1 MIYSISLQTAL
12 ASATIVSHLP
22 TLAVMHLMSK
32 STFPIASL
40 LAATLAASPYLA
52 YSQAGGRPAAP
63 ATASR
68 TAGRLSGTVTDAA
81 NGKPVSYATVNVINP
96 TTNSPV
102 NGGVCGDDGKFVL
115 PGIPAGTYR
124 VEISF
129 LGYQTQ
135 SRTVTVPATGGTVT
149 VGTIALSAAAQK
161 LGEVVVT
168 GRKPLI
174 EERVDRT
181 IYNADVDKTTQGGD
195 ATDVLKRVP
204 LLSVDLDG
212 NVSLRGSQNI
222 RVLINNKPSTIA
234 ASSVADAL
242 KQIPADQI
250 QTVEVITSPS
260 AKYDA
265 EGSGGIINIVTKS
278 NNLKGGSLGINT
290 SAGMRAS
297 NLGLNGNYRN
307 NKFGVSLGGFG
318 RASYNQPGSFDN
330 SQVSTS
336 LENGERTTV
345 QQDASTRR
353 NDAFGRYTLGL
364 TYDFDKHNSLAASL
378 AYGVRNAS
386 NYQDGLISRIG
397 VGSAPLAVN
406 SLRDVIS
413 KNNSNTIDASLNYTH
428 TYQTEQRELSV
439 LTLFSRNNQ
448 TNNFTNSVFDPSDL
462 SKNTYIGQ
470 LGNDNNSYNEEY
482 TGQLDY
488 QTPTVKNQLLELG
501 VKDIVRRVNSDY
513 SYFYDP
519 GLAPTAGTPSL
530 DNSFRYRQNVAA
542 AYATYTIGLPKGFTV
557 KPGVRYEYTSISA
570 DFTSG
575 QGTLTQPDIPNYGIV
590 APSVNLSRK
599 LENGN
604 VLKLSYNFRI
614 QRPSLQFLNPNIQAS
629 NPLNVS
635 TGNPKLRPEKTNNFE
650 LGYSTTVKQ
659 KVNLNLTAFVRSTT
673 GAIQTVR
680 IPLPDS
686 LNPNRIQGALL
697 STFQNA
703 GTENAYGGSLFAGA
717 NTGKLS
723 LNGSVDVY
731 YDVLRNNDPSVL
743 YNSSNR
749 GTVVNARAFGSY
761 DLGKSY
767 SLQLFGFYRGQ
778 QVQLQGFQSGFGIY
792 SLSLQKSF
800 AEKRG
805 SIGFGAENFF
815 TGSIRIRTDV
825 ATPYVDSY
833 AYNGTNVPINGPI
846 LTQNSTNVI
855 HNLNFK
861 INFSYRIGKLTAGD
875 TGRRG
880 KGINNDDLKEGGDNG
895 GGTGGGGDLGGGAGG
910 GAGGAGRP
918 AGAGGRPTGA
928 GQRPGGRP
936 AGATDST
943 RRAIPAD
950 SLQQLRNQAS
960 QPDSAAGRPTTTPG
974 TAVPATTTPGVAAP
988 ATPADSPTTTPATS
1002 PAVKPKTRTSPVGPP
1017 SPGTTS
1023 PSGITPAGSTG
1034 GRP

>member
-1 MIYSISLQTAL
+1 MIFMKKTTLPL
-12 ASATIVSHLP
+12 AG
-22 TLAVMHLMSK
+22 
-32 STFPIASL
+32 L
-40 LAATLAASPYLA
+40 LAATFLASPRLGYG
-52 YSQAGGRPAAP
+52 QAGGRPAA
-63 ATASR
+63 AASTR
-68 TAGRLSGTVTDAA
+68 SAGRLSGIVTEAA
-81 NGKPVSYATVNVINP
+81 TGKPVSYATVNVINP
-96 TTNSPV
+96 STNSPV
-102 NGGVCGDDGKFVL
+102 NGGVAGDDGKFVL

-124 VEISF
+124 VEVSF
-129 LGYQTQ
+129 LGYTTQ
-135 SRTVTVPATGGTVT
+135 SRSVTIPATGGNVAL
-149 VGTIALSAAAQK
+149 GTISLAATAQK

-168 GRKPLI
+168 GKKPLI

-181 IYNADVDKTTQGGD
+181 IYNADVDKTTAGGD

-212 NVSLRGSQNI
+212 NVSLRGSSNI

-265 EGSGGIINIVTKS
+265 EGSGGIINIVTKT

-290 SAGMRAS
+290 SAGIRAS

-307 NKFGVSLGGFG
+307 NKFGISLGGFG

-330 SQVSTS
+330 SQTSVSLGT
-336 LENGERTTV
+336 GDRTTV
-345 QQDASTRR
+345 AQSAATRR

-364 TYDFDKHNSLAASL
+364 TYDFDKHNSLAGSL
-378 AYGVRNAS
+378 AYGVRNS
-386 NYQDGLISRIG
+386 NNYQDGLISRIG
-397 VGSAPLAVN
+397 TNGGAMAVN
-406 SLRDVIS
+406 SLRDVAS
-413 KNNSNTIDASLNYTH
+413 TNNSNTIDASLNYTH

-448 TNNFTNSVFDPSDL
+448 ISNFTNSVFNPSDL

-470 LGNDNNSYNEEY
+470 LGNNNDSYNEEY
-482 TGQLDY
+482 TAQIDY
-488 QTPTVKNQLLELG
+488 QTPTVKNQLLEMG
-501 VKDIVRRVNSDY
+501 AKDIVRRVNSDY

-519 GLAPTAGTPSL
+519 ALQPTAGSPSL
-530 DNSFRYRQNVAA
+530 NNSFRYRQNVTAG
-542 AYATYTIGLPKGFTV
+542 YVTYTIGLPKGFTV
-557 KPGVRYEYTSISA
+557 KPGVRFEYTTISA
-570 DFTSG
+570 DFTNNKG
-575 QGTLTQPDIPNYGIV
+575 VLTNTNIPDYGV
-590 APSVNLSRK
+590 LVPSINFSRK

-604 VLKLSYNFRI
+604 VVKLSYNRRI
-614 QRPSLQFLNPNIQAS
+614 QRPSLQFLNPNVQAS
-629 NPLNVS
+629 NPLNAS
-635 TGNPKLRPEKTNNFE
+635 AGNPLLRPEYTNNYE

-659 KVNLNLTAFVRSTT
+659 KVNLNVTAFVRNTT

-680 IPLPDS
+680 VPLPDS

-703 GTENAYGGSLFAGA
+703 GTENAYGSSLFAGA
-717 NTGKLS
+717 NSGKLS

-731 YDVLRNNDPSVL
+731 YAVLRNNDPSVL
-743 YNSSNR
+743 YNSSNK
-749 GTVVNARAFGSY
+749 GFVTNARVFGSY

-778 QVQLQGFQSGFGIY
+778 QVQLQGYQSGFGIY

-815 TGSIRIRTDV
+815 NGTRRIRTDV
-825 ATPYVDSY
+825 STPYVDSY
-833 AYNGTNVPINGPI
+833 AYNGVNVPINGPI
-846 LTQNSTNVI
+846 LTQNSTNLSQT
-855 HNLNFK
+855 LNFK

-875 TGRRG
+875 TPRRG
-880 KGINNDDLKEGGDNG
+880 KGVNNDDLKEGGDAG
-895 GGTGGGGDLGGGAGG
+895 GGLGGGAEQ
-910 GAGGAGRP
+910 GAGGAGAGGAGARPGGGQRPGGYPGAGQRP
-918 AGAGGRPTGA
+918 AGAG
-928 GQRPGGRP
+928 RP
-936 AGATDST
+936 AAATDST
-943 RRAIPAD
+943 RRALPAD
-950 SLQQLRNQAS
+950 SLQQLRNQAGR
-960 QPDSAAGRPTTTPG
+960 PDNAAGRPATAPGATTPATTAPG
-974 TAVPATTTPGVAAP
+974 VAVPATPT
-988 ATPADSPTTTPATS
+988 DSTTTRPAAS
-1002 PAVKPKTRTSPVGPP
+1002 PAVKPQNTTLPVGPP

-1023 PSGITPAGSTG
+1023 PSGITPAGSPG

>member
-1 MIYSISLQTAL
+1 
-12 ASATIVSHLP
+12 
-22 TLAVMHLMSK
+22 MSK
-32 STFPIASL
+32 STFPASL
-40 LAATLAASPYLA
+40 VLVGALAASPLLA
-52 YSQAGGRPAAP
+52 HSQAGQRPAASTAP
-63 ATASR
+63 RAT
-68 TAGRLSGTVTDAA
+68 GRISGTVTDATT
-81 NGKPVSYATVNVINP
+81 GKPVSYATVNIINP

-102 NGGVCGDDGKFVL
+102 NGGVAGDDGKFVL
-115 PGIPAGTYR
+115 PVPAGSYR

-129 LGYQTQ
+129 IGYTTQVKNDVAVAAGANVALG
-135 SRTVTVPATGGTVT
+135 SV
-149 VGTIALSAAAQK
+149 ALRGEAQK

-168 GRKPLI
+168 GKKPLI

-181 IYNADVDKTTQGGD
+181 IYNADVDKTTAGGD

-265 EGSGGIINIVTKS
+265 EGSGGIINIVTKT

-290 SAGMRAS
+290 SAGLRAS

-318 RASYNQPGSFDN
+318 RASYNQPGSFEN
-330 SQVSTS
+330 SQTSTN
-336 LENGERTTV
+336 LATGNRTTTA
-345 QQDASTRR
+345 QNANTRR

-364 TYDFDKHNSLAASL
+364 TYDFDKHNSLAGSL
-378 AYGVRNAS
+378 AYGIRNS
-386 NYQDGLISRIG
+386 DNYQDGLLSRIATNG
-397 VGSAPLAVN
+397 GTLTPS
-406 SLRDVIS
+406 SLRDVHS
-413 KNNSNTIDASLNYTH
+413 TNNSNTIDASLNYTH
-428 TYQTEQRELSV
+428 TYQVEQRELSV

-448 TNNFTNSVFDPSDL
+448 TNNFTNNNYDPSDL
-462 SKNTYIGQ
+462 SKSRYLGQ
-470 LGNDNNSYNEEY
+470 LGNNNDSYNEEY
-482 TGQLDY
+482 TGQIDY

-501 VKDIVRRVNSDY
+501 AKDIVRRVNSDY
-513 SYFYDP
+513 SYFYDAA
-519 GLAPTAGTPSL
+519 LAPPAGSPSL
-530 DNSFRYRQNVAA
+530 NNSFRYRQNVAA
-542 AYATYTIGLPKGFTV
+542 GYATYTIGLPKGFTV
-557 KPGVRYEYTSISA
+557 KPGVRFEYTSISA
-570 DFTSG
+570 DFTNG
-575 QGTLTQPDIPNYGIV
+575 AGIVTQPNIPNYGIV
-590 APSVNLSRK
+590 APSINLSRK

-604 VLKLSYNFRI
+604 VLKFSYNLRI
-614 QRPSLQFLNPNIQAS
+614 QRPSLQFLNPNVQAS
-629 NPLNVS
+629 NPLNAS
-635 TGNPKLRPEKTNNFE
+635 SGNPELRPEKTNNFE

-659 KVNLNLTAFVRSTT
+659 KVNLNLTAFVRNTNN
-673 GAIQTVR
+673 AIQTVR
-680 IPLPDS
+680 VPLPDS
-686 LNPNRIQGALL
+686 LNPNRVQGALL
-697 STFQNA
+697 STFRNA

-731 YDVLRNNDPSVL
+731 YAVLRNNDATTI
-743 YNSSNR
+743 YNSSNQ
-749 GTVVNARAFGSY
+749 GFVTNARVFGSY

-767 SLQLFGFYRGQ
+767 SLQAFGFYRGQ
-778 QVQLQGFQSGFGIY
+778 QVQLQGYQTGFGIY

-825 ATPYVDSY
+825 STPYVDSY
-833 AYNGTNVPINGPI
+833 NGVPLNGPV
-846 LTQNSTNVI
+846 LSQNSTNVI

-875 TGRRG
+875 TGRRR
-880 KGINNDDLKEGGDNG
+880 KGVNNDDLKEGGDAG
-895 GGTGGGGDLGGGAGG
+895 GGMGGGGDMGGGAGAA
-910 GAGGAGRP
+910 GAGGQGGGQRP
-918 AGAGGRPTGA
+918 AGAGGQRPGGYPGA
-928 GQRPGGRP
+928 GQRPAGARP
-936 AGATDST
+936 ASDST

-950 SLQQLRNQAS
+950 SLQMLRNQAA
-960 QPDSAAGRPTTTPG
+960 PAATPG
-974 TAVPATTTPGVAAP
+974 TNTPASPGLAAP
-988 ATPADSPTTTPATS
+988 GQQPADSSATKPATS
-1002 PAVKPKTRTSPVGPP
+1002 PAVKPGSTTSPVGPP

-1023 PSGITPAGSTG
+1023 PSGITPAGSPG

>member
-1 MIYSISLQTAL
+1 
-12 ASATIVSHLP
+12 
-22 TLAVMHLMSK
+22 MHFMSK
-32 STFPIASL
+32 STFPAAPL
-40 LAATLAASPYLA
+40 LAVVLAASPLLA
-52 YSQAGGRPAAP
+52 HSQAGGRPAAP
-63 ATASR
+63 AASPR
-68 TAGRLSGTVTDAA
+68 TAAGRVSGTVTDAA
-81 NGKPVSYATVNVINP
+81 NGKPVSYATVNIINP
-96 TTNSPV
+96 ATNSPV
-102 NGGVCGDDGKFVL
+102 NGGVAGDDGKFVL
-115 PGIPAGTYR
+115 PVPAGTYR
-124 VEISF
+124 IEISF
-129 LGYQTQ
+129 IGYTTQ
-135 SRTVTVPATGGTVT
+135 VKNGVTVTAGGNL
-149 VGTIALSAAAQK
+149 ALGNVALAAAAQK

-168 GRKPLI
+168 GKKPLI

-181 IYNADVDKTTQGGD
+181 IYNADVDKTTAGGD

-212 NVSLRGSQNI
+212 NVSLRGSSNI

-290 SAGMRAS
+290 SAGLRAS

-318 RASYNQPGSFDN
+318 RASYNQPGSFEN
-330 SQVSTS
+330 SQTSVALANSTT
-336 LENGERTTV
+336 GTIKAGDRTTTA
-345 QQDASTRR
+345 QNADTRR

-364 TYDFDKHNSLAASL
+364 TYDFDKHNSLAGSL
-378 AYGVRNAS
+378 AYGIRNS
-386 NYQDGLISRIG
+386 DNYQDGLLSRTG
-397 VGSAPLAVN
+397 TNGNTLVPST
-406 SLRDVIS
+406 LRDVHS
-413 KNNSNTIDASLNYTH
+413 TNNSNTIDASLNYTH
-428 TYQTEQRELSV
+428 TYEVEQRELSV

-448 TNNFTNSVFDPSDL
+448 TNNFTNDNYDPSDL
-462 SKNTYIGQ
+462 SKSRYLGQ
-470 LGNDNNSYNEEY
+470 LGNNNDSYNEEY

-488 QTPTVKNQLLELG
+488 QTPTKKNQLLELG

-513 SYFYDP
+513 SYFYDASQ
-519 GLAPTAGTPSL
+519 APPAGSPSL
-530 DNSFRYRQNVAA
+530 NNSFRYRQNVAA
-542 AYATYTIGLPKGFTV
+542 GYATYTIGLPKGFTV

-570 DFTSG
+570 DFTNGAGINS
-575 QGTLTQPDIPNYGIV
+575 QPNIPNYYIV

-604 VLKLSYNFRI
+604 VLKFSYNLRI
-614 QRPSLQFLNPNIQAS
+614 QRPSLQFLNPNVQAS
-629 NPLNVS
+629 NPLNAS
-635 TGNPKLRPEKTNNFE
+635 AGNPELRPEKTNNFE

-659 KVNLNLTAFVRSTT
+659 KVNLNLTAFVRNTNNS
-673 GAIQTVR
+673 IQTVR
-680 IPLPDS
+680 VPLPDS
-686 LNPNRIQGALL
+686 LNPNRIPGALL
-697 STFQNA
+697 STFRNA

-731 YDVLRNNDPSVL
+731 YAVLRNNDATTI
-743 YNSSNR
+743 YNSSNQ
-749 GTVVNARAFGSY
+749 GFVTNARVFGSY

-767 SLQLFGFYRGQ
+767 SLQAFGFYRGQ
-778 QVQLQGFQSGFGIY
+778 QVQLQGYQTGFGIY

-815 TGSIRIRTDV
+815 TGSIRIRNEV
-825 ATPYVDSY
+825 STPYVDSY
-833 AYNGTNVPINGPI
+833 NGVPLNGPV
-846 LTQNSTNVI
+846 LSQNSTNVI

-875 TGRRG
+875 TGRRR
-880 KGINNDDLKEGGDNG
+880 KGVNNDDLKEGGDAG
-895 GGTGGGGDLGGGAGG
+895 GMGGGDLGGGGG
-910 GAGGAGRP
+910 
-918 AGAGGRPTGA
+918 AGAGGGGGMGGGQRPAGTG
-928 GQRPGGRP
+928 GQRPGGYPGAPGQRPGGARP
-936 AGATDST
+936 ASATDST
-943 RRAIPAD
+943 RRSIPAD
-950 SLQQLRNQAS
+950 SLQMLRNQAA
-960 QPDSAAGRPTTTPG
+960 P
-974 TAVPATTTPGVAAP
+974 TAVPG
-988 ATPADSPTTTPATS
+988 TTTPASPGLATPGQQPADNSATRPSAS
-1002 PAVKPKTRTSPVGPP
+1002 PALKPGSTTSPVGPP

-1023 PSGITPAGSTG
+1023 PSGITPAGSPG

>member
-1 MIYSISLQTAL
+1 MNF
-12 ASATIVSHLP
+12 
-22 TLAVMHLMSK
+22 MSK
-32 STFPIASL
+32 STFPASL
-40 LAATLAASPYLA
+40 VLVGALAASPLLA
-52 YSQAGGRPAAP
+52 HSQAGQRPAASTAP
-63 ATASR
+63 RAT
-68 TAGRLSGTVTDAA
+68 GRISGTVTDATT
-81 NGKPVSYATVNVINP
+81 GKPVSYATVNIINP

-102 NGGVCGDDGKFVL
+102 NGGVAGDDGKFVL
-115 PGIPAGTYR
+115 PVPAGSYR

-129 LGYQTQ
+129 IGYTTQVKNDVAVAAGANVALG
-135 SRTVTVPATGGTVT
+135 SV
-149 VGTIALSAAAQK
+149 ALRGEAQK

-168 GRKPLI
+168 GKKPLI

-181 IYNADVDKTTQGGD
+181 IYNADVDKTTAGGD

-265 EGSGGIINIVTKS
+265 EGSGGIINIVTKT

-290 SAGMRAS
+290 SAGLRAS

-318 RASYNQPGSFDN
+318 RASYNQPGSFEN
-330 SQVSTS
+330 SQTSTN
-336 LENGERTTV
+336 LATGNRTTTA
-345 QQDASTRR
+345 QNANTRR

-364 TYDFDKHNSLAASL
+364 TYDFDKHNSLAGSL
-378 AYGVRNAS
+378 AYGIRNS
-386 NYQDGLISRIG
+386 DNYQDGLLSRIATNG
-397 VGSAPLAVN
+397 GTLTPS
-406 SLRDVIS
+406 SLRDVHS
-413 KNNSNTIDASLNYTH
+413 TNNSNTIDASLNYTH
-428 TYQTEQRELSV
+428 TYQVEQRELSV

-448 TNNFTNSVFDPSDL
+448 TNNFTNNNYDPSDL
-462 SKNTYIGQ
+462 SKSRYLGQ
-470 LGNDNNSYNEEY
+470 LGNNNDSYNEEY
-482 TGQLDY
+482 TGQIDY

-501 VKDIVRRVNSDY
+501 AKDIVRRVNSDY
-513 SYFYDP
+513 SYFYDAA
-519 GLAPTAGTPSL
+519 LAPPAGSPSL
-530 DNSFRYRQNVAA
+530 NNSFRYRQNVAA
-542 AYATYTIGLPKGFTV
+542 GYATYTIGLPKGFTV
-557 KPGVRYEYTSISA
+557 KPGVRFEYTSISA
-570 DFTSG
+570 DFTNG
-575 QGTLTQPDIPNYGIV
+575 AGIVTQPNIPNYGIV
-590 APSVNLSRK
+590 APSINLSRK

-604 VLKLSYNFRI
+604 VLKFSYNLRI
-614 QRPSLQFLNPNIQAS
+614 QRPSLQFLNPNVQAS
-629 NPLNVS
+629 NPLNAS
-635 TGNPKLRPEKTNNFE
+635 SGNPELRPEKTNNFE

-659 KVNLNLTAFVRSTT
+659 KVNLNLTAFVRNTNN
-673 GAIQTVR
+673 AIQTVR
-680 IPLPDS
+680 VPLPDS
-686 LNPNRIQGALL
+686 LNPNRVQGALL
-697 STFQNA
+697 STFRNA

-731 YDVLRNNDPSVL
+731 YAVLRNNDATTI
-743 YNSSNR
+743 YNSSNQ
-749 GTVVNARAFGSY
+749 GFVTNARVFGSY

-767 SLQLFGFYRGQ
+767 SLQAFGFYRGQ
-778 QVQLQGFQSGFGIY
+778 QVQLQGYQTGFGIY

-825 ATPYVDSY
+825 STPYVDSY
-833 AYNGTNVPINGPI
+833 NGVPLNGPV
-846 LTQNSTNVI
+846 LSQNSTNVI

-875 TGRRG
+875 TGRRR
-880 KGINNDDLKEGGDNG
+880 KGVNNDDLKEGGDAG
-895 GGTGGGGDLGGGAGG
+895 GGMGGGGDMGGGAGAA
-910 GAGGAGRP
+910 GAGGQGGGQRP
-918 AGAGGRPTGA
+918 AGAGGQRPGGYPGA
-928 GQRPGGRP
+928 GQRPAGARP
-936 AGATDST
+936 ASDST

-950 SLQQLRNQAS
+950 SLQMLRNQAA
-960 QPDSAAGRPTTTPG
+960 PAATPG
-974 TAVPATTTPGVAAP
+974 TNTPASPGLAAP
-988 ATPADSPTTTPATS
+988 GQQPADSSATKPATS
-1002 PAVKPKTRTSPVGPP
+1002 PAVKPGSTTSPVGPP

-1023 PSGITPAGSTG
+1023 PSGITPAGSPG

>member
-1 MIYSISLQTAL
+1 MNKLTFPTAL
-12 ASATIVSHLP
+12 V
-22 TLAVMHLMSK
+22 LAG
-32 STFPIASL
+32 A
-40 LAATLAASPYLA
+40 LAASPLLA
-52 YSQAGGRPAAP
+52 FSQAGGRAP
-63 ATASR
+63 ATSAPASR
-68 TAGRLSGTVTDAA
+68 STGRISGTVTDAA

-102 NGGVCGDDGKFVL
+102 NGGVAGDDGKFVL
-115 PGIPAGTYR
+115 PVPAGTYR

-129 LGYQTQ
+129 IGYQTQ
-135 SRTVTVPATGGTVT
+135 VKNDVTVAAGANL
-149 VGTIALSAAAQK
+149 ALGSVALRGEAQK

-168 GRKPLI
+168 GKKPLI

-181 IYNADVDKTTQGGD
+181 IYNADVDKTTAGGD

-212 NVSLRGSQNI
+212 NVSLRGSSNI

-265 EGSGGIINIVTKS
+265 EGSGGIINIVTKT

-290 SAGMRAS
+290 SAGLRAS

-307 NKFGVSLGGFG
+307 GKFGISLGGFG
-318 RASYNQPGSFDN
+318 RASYNQPGSFEN
-330 SQVSTS
+330 SQTSTS
-336 LENGERTTV
+336 LATGNRTTV
-345 QQDASTRR
+345 AQSADTRR

-364 TYDFDKHNSLAASL
+364 TYDFDKHNSLAGSL
-378 AYGVRNAS
+378 AYGVRNAD
-386 NYQDGLISRIG
+386 NYQNTLVSRIG
-397 VGSAPLAVN
+397 TNGAPLAVN
-406 SLRDVIS
+406 SLRDVVS
-413 KNNSNTIDASLNYTH
+413 VNKSNTIDASLNYTH

-448 TNNFTNSVFDPSDL
+448 TNNFTNSVFNPSDL
-462 SKNTYIGQ
+462 TKSTYIGQ
-470 LGNDNNSYNEEY
+470 LGNNNNSYNEEF

-501 VKDIVRRVNSDY
+501 AKDIVRRVNSDY

-519 GLAPTAGTPSL
+519 ALAPAAGSGTL
-530 DNSFRYRQNVAA
+530 NNSFRYRQNVTAG
-542 AYATYTIGLPKGFTV
+542 YATYTIGLPKGFTV
-557 KPGVRYEYTSISA
+557 KPGVRFEYTTISA
-570 DFTSG
+570 DFTNNKG
-575 QGTLTQPDIPNYGIV
+575 VLTNTTIPDYGV
-590 APSVNLSRK
+590 LVPSINLSRK

-604 VLKLSYNFRI
+604 VVKLSYNRRI
-614 QRPSLQFLNPNIQAS
+614 QRPSLQFLNPNVQAS
-629 NPLNVS
+629 NPLNAS
-635 TGNPKLRPEKTNNFE
+635 AGNPLLRPEYTNNYE

-659 KVNLNLTAFVRSTT
+659 KVNLNLTAFVRNTT

-680 IPLPDS
+680 VPLPDS

-717 NTGKLS
+717 NSGKLS
-723 LNGSVDVY
+723 LNASVDVY
-731 YDVLRNNDPSVL
+731 YAVLRNNDPSAL

-761 DLGKSY
+761 DMGKNY

-778 QVQLQGFQSGFGIY
+778 QVQLQGYQSGFGIY

-815 TGSIRIRTDV
+815 TGQIRIRTDV
-825 ATPYVDSY
+825 STPYVDSY
-833 AYNGTNVPINGPI
+833 AYNGVNVPINGPI

-861 INFSYRIGKLTAGD
+861 VNFSYRIGKLTAGD

-880 KGINNDDLKEGGDNG
+880 KGVNNDDLKEGGDNG
-895 GGTGGGGDLGGGAGG
+895 GVGGGEMGGGQGGGGGGGQG
-910 GAGGAGRP
+910 
-918 AGAGGRPTGA
+918 GGRPSGGQRPGGSPGAA
-928 GQRPGGRP
+928 GQRPGGARP
-936 AGATDST
+936 ASATDST
-943 RRAIPAD
+943 RRVIPAD

-960 QPDSAAGRPTTTPG
+960 PASATPG
-974 TAVPATTTPGVAAP
+974 ASTPATPGLAAP
-988 ATPADSPTTTPATS
+988 AQQPADSSATKPAASPAMKPNTPA
-1002 PAVKPKTRTSPVGPP
+1002 APVGPP

-1023 PSGITPAGSTG
+1023 PGGITPAGSPG

>member
-1 MIYSISLQTAL
+1 MNFMNKT
-12 ASATIVSHLP
+12 
-22 TLAVMHLMSK
+22 TLSF
-32 STFPIASL
+32 STV
-40 LAATLAASPYLA
+40 LAAALAASPLA
-52 YSQAGGRPAAP
+52 GYSQAGGRPAAP
-63 ATASR
+63 ATAAPR
-68 TAGRLSGTVTDAA
+68 TSGRISGTVTDAA

-96 TTNSPV
+96 ATNSPV
-102 NGGVCGDDGKFVL
+102 NGGVAGDDGKFVL
-115 PGIPAGTYR
+115 PVPAGTYR
-124 VEISF
+124 IEVSF
-129 LGYQTQ
+129 IGYQTQ
-135 SRTVTVPATGGTVT
+135 VRNGVVVPATGGNVAL
-149 VGTIALSAAAQK
+149 GTLALAAAAQK

-168 GRKPLI
+168 GKKPLI

-265 EGSGGIINIVTKS
+265 EGSGGIINIVTKT
-278 NNLKGGSLGINT
+278 NNLRGGSLGINT
-290 SAGMRAS
+290 SAGLRAS

-307 NKFGVSLGGFG
+307 GKFGVSLGGFG
-318 RASYNQPGSFDN
+318 RASYNQPGSFEN
-330 SQVSTS
+330 SQTSVSLAS
-336 LENGERTTV
+336 GDRTTAT
-345 QQDASTRR
+345 QAAGTRR

-364 TYDFDKHNSLAASL
+364 TYDFDKHNSLAGSL
-378 AYGVRNAS
+378 AYGVRNAD
-386 NYQDGLISRIG
+386 NYQDNLISRISTNG
-397 VGSAPLAVN
+397 APLAAN
-406 SLRDVIS
+406 SLRDVFS
-413 KNNSNTIDASLNYTH
+413 TNQSNTIDASLNYTH
-428 TYQTEQRELSV
+428 TYQVEQRELSV

-462 SKNTYIGQ
+462 NKNKYIGQ
-470 LGNDNNSYNEEY
+470 LGNNNNSYNEEY
-482 TGQLDY
+482 TAQLDY

-501 VKDIVRRVNSDY
+501 AKDIVRRVNSDY
-513 SYFYDP
+513 SYFYDAALQP
-519 GLAPTAGTPSL
+519 AAGTGAL
-530 DNSFRYRQNVAA
+530 NNSFRYRQNVTAG
-542 AYATYTIGLPKGFTV
+542 YATYTIGLPQGFTV
-557 KPGVRYEYTSISA
+557 KPGVRFEYTTISA
-570 DFTSG
+570 DFSNSKG
-575 QGTLTQPDIPNYGIV
+575 VLTNTDIPDYGV
-590 APSVNLSRK
+590 LVPSINLSRK

-604 VLKLSYNFRI
+604 VLKLSYNRRI
-614 QRPSLQFLNPNIQAS
+614 QRPSLQFLNPNVQAS
-629 NPLNVS
+629 NPLNAS
-635 TGNPKLRPEKTNNFE
+635 AGNPLLRPEFTNNYE

-659 KVNLNLTAFVRSTT
+659 KVNLNFTAFVRNTT

-680 IPLPDS
+680 VPLPDS

-697 STFQNA
+697 STFRNA

-731 YDVLRNNDPSVL
+731 YAVLRNNDESKL
-743 YNSSNR
+743 YNSSNQ

-761 DLGKSY
+761 DLGKNY

-778 QVQLQGFQSGFGIY
+778 QVQLQGYQSGFGIY

-833 AYNGTNVPINGPI
+833 AYNGVNIPINGPV

-880 KGINNDDLKEGGDNG
+880 RGVNNDDLKEGG
-895 GGTGGGGDLGGGAGG
+895 GGDLGGGLGGDTGGQGG
-910 GAGGAGRP
+910 GGQGGSGRQGGRPSGAGQRPAGAGRP
-918 AGAGGRPTGA
+918 AS
-928 GQRPGGRP
+928 
-936 AGATDST
+936 ATDST

-960 QPDSAAGRPTTTPG
+960 QPDSAAGRPAAAPG
-974 TAVPATTTPGVAAP
+974 AATPATTTPGVA
-988 ATPADSPTTTPATS
+988 TPASPADGTTTQPAAS
-1002 PAVKPKTRTSPVGPP
+1002 PALKPKATTSPVGPA

-1023 PSGITPAGSTG
+1023 PSGITPAGSPG

>member
-1 MIYSISLQTAL
+1 
-12 ASATIVSHLP
+12 
-22 TLAVMHLMSK
+22 MHFMSK
-32 STFPIASL
+32 STFPVAPL
-40 LAATLAASPYLA
+40 LAVALAASPLLA
-52 YSQAGGRPAAP
+52 HSQAGGRPAAP
-63 ATASR
+63 AASPR
-68 TAGRLSGTVTDAA
+68 TATGRVSGTVTDAA
-81 NGKPVSYATVNVINP
+81 NGKPVSYATVNIINP

-102 NGGVCGDDGKFVL
+102 NGGVAGDDGKFVL
-115 PGIPAGTYR
+115 PVPAGTYR

-129 LGYQTQ
+129 IGYTTQ
-135 SRTVTVPATGGTVT
+135 VKNGVTVTAGGNL
-149 VGTIALSAAAQK
+149 ALGNVALAAAAQK

-168 GRKPLI
+168 GKKPLI

-181 IYNADVDKTTQGGD
+181 IYNADVDKTTAGGD

-212 NVSLRGSQNI
+212 NVSLRGSSNI

-290 SAGMRAS
+290 SAGLRAS

-318 RASYNQPGSFDN
+318 RASYNQPGSFEN
-330 SQVSTS
+330 SQTSVALANSTT
-336 LENGERTTV
+336 GTTRAGDRTTTA
-345 QQDASTRR
+345 QNADTRR

-364 TYDFDKHNSLAASL
+364 TYDFDKHNSLAGSL
-378 AYGVRNAS
+378 AYGIRNS
-386 NYQDGLISRIG
+386 DNYQDGLLSRIG
-397 VGSAPLAVN
+397 INGNPLVP
-406 SLRDVIS
+406 STLRDVHS
-413 KNNSNTIDASLNYTH
+413 TNNSNTIDASLNYTH
-428 TYQTEQRELSV
+428 TYEVEQRELSV

-448 TNNFTNSVFDPSDL
+448 TNNFTNDNYDPSDL
-462 SKNTYIGQ
+462 SKSRYLGK
-470 LGNDNNSYNEEY
+470 LGNNNDSYNEEY

-513 SYFYDP
+513 SYFYDASQ
-519 GLAPTAGTPSL
+519 APPAGSPSL
-530 DNSFRYRQNVAA
+530 NNSFRYRQNVAA

-570 DFTSG
+570 DFTNG
-575 QGTLTQPDIPNYGIV
+575 AGIVKQPDIPNYYIV

-604 VLKLSYNFRI
+604 VLKFSYNLRI
-614 QRPSLQFLNPNIQAS
+614 QRPSLQFLNPNVQAS
-629 NPLNVS
+629 NPLNAS
-635 TGNPKLRPEKTNNFE
+635 SGNPELRPEKTNNFE

-659 KVNLNLTAFVRSTT
+659 KVNLNLTAFVRNTNNS
-673 GAIQTVR
+673 IQTVR
-680 IPLPDS
+680 VPLPDS
-686 LNPNRIQGALL
+686 LNPNRVPGALL
-697 STFQNA
+697 STFRNA
-703 GTENAYGGSLFAGA
+703 GTENAYGSSLFAGA

-731 YDVLRNNDPSVL
+731 YAVLRNNDATTI
-743 YNSSNR
+743 YNSKNQ
-749 GTVVNARAFGSY
+749 GFVTNARVFGSY

-767 SLQLFGFYRGQ
+767 SLQAFGFYRGQ
-778 QVQLQGFQSGFGIY
+778 QVQLQGYQTGFGIY

-815 TGSIRIRTDV
+815 TGSIRIRNEV
-825 ATPYVDSY
+825 STPYVDSY
-833 AYNGTNVPINGPI
+833 NGVPLNGPV
-846 LTQNSTNVI
+846 LSQNSTNVI

-861 INFSYRIGKLTAGD
+861 VNFSYRIGKLTAGD
-875 TGRRG
+875 TGRRR
-880 KGINNDDLKEGGDNG
+880 KGVNNDDLKEGGDAG
-895 GGTGGGGDLGGGAGG
+895 GGMGGGGDLGGGGAGAGG
-910 GAGGAGRP
+910 GGGQGGGRP
-918 AGAGGRPTGA
+918 AGAGGQRPGGYPGA
-928 GQRPGGRP
+928 GQRPGGMGGQRP
-936 AGATDST
+936 ASATDST

-950 SLQQLRNQAS
+950 SLQMLRNQAT
-960 QPDSAAGRPTTTPG
+960 PTAAPAG
-974 TAVPATTTPGVAAP
+974 TAP
-988 ATPADSPTTTPATS
+988 ATPGLAAPTQQPADSSATRPSTS
-1002 PAVKPKTRTSPVGPP
+1002 PALKPGSTTAPVGPP

-1023 PSGITPAGSTG
+1023 PSGITPAGSPG